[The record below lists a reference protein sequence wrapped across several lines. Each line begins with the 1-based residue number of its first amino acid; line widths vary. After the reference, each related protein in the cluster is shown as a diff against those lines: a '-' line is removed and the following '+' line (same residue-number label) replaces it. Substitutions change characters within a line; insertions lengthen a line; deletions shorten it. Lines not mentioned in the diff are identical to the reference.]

1 VVGVGIASGFIGDLP
16 AVLALSVLLA
26 ALCIFALVSVGRTA
40 APDAAVVT
48 R

>member
-1 VVGVGIASGFIGDLP
+1 MVGVGIASGFIGDLP

-26 ALCIFALVSVGRTA
+26 VLCIFALVSVGRTA
-40 APDAAVVT
+40 ALDGTVVT